1 MIVITGVS
9 GGLGKELAALFVS
22 EGKQVVG
29 LSRKPSMQGI
39 EHIATDLRD
48 ERSIDNACKNILAM
62 HESIEALINCAGVL
76 SVEKI
81 ESLTVTEIDK
91 VLDTNIR
98 APLLLTSRLM
108 RRIKKDGADIVNV
121 ASTLGLKGYVD
132 QAAYVSSK
140 WAMRGFSANLQ
151 TELKDAS
158 CRVISFCPGGFKS
171 KLFLT
176 ATGVDNT
183 VNSNEWMSPKDLARL
198 MKTIL
203 DLPKN
208 MEVSEIIVNRKV
220 SR

>member
-81 ESLTVTEIDK
+81 ESLTVTEISDH
-91 VLDTNIR
+91 LHSAIQLIDNLSRELAIIIR
-98 APLLLTSRLM
+98 LR
-108 RRIKKDGADIVNV
+108 
-121 ASTLGLKGYVD
+121 
-132 QAAYVSSK
+132 
-140 WAMRGFSANLQ
+140 
-151 TELKDAS
+151 
-158 CRVISFCPGGFKS
+158 
-171 KLFLT
+171 
-176 ATGVDNT
+176 
-183 VNSNEWMSPKDLARL
+183 
-198 MKTIL
+198 
-203 DLPKN
+203 
-208 MEVSEIIVNRKV
+208 
-220 SR
+220 